1 MTTCTTQ
8 RKAVEKSGYSR
19 KWIAEDIYR
28 EREPDMCGSSKR
40 KPLEAKVLNPA
51 LRSDKSERYL
61 VPHCVEQGLSPALC

>member
-1 MTTCTTQ
+1 MGIQ
-8 RKAVEKSGYSR
+8 ENG
-19 KWIAEDIYR
+19 IAEDYIYI
-28 EREPDMCGSSKR
+28 ERESPDMCGSSKR